1 MTGTYSYVA
10 CFAEDDW
17 EFGHRKLAGLP
28 VEDEASER
36 AQFDEWLKKK
46 GLGSTGDGP
55 EAKFVGRNIEEDFED
70 ELDREEVSL
79 HFWLRV
85 VIQLD
90 VCIHMN
96 NLLFVLHIFL
106 VTCKNF
112 SSLSDFYFPFL
123 G

>member
-1 MTGTYSYVA
+1 M
-10 CFAEDDW
+10 
-17 EFGHRKLAGLP
+17 P

-85 VIQLD
+85 IIQLD
-90 VCIHMN
+90 VCIHMT

>member
-1 MTGTYSYVA
+1 MTGTCSYVA

-46 GLGSTGDGP
+46 GLGSTGDSP

-79 HFWLRV
+79 HFWLSGNTARCLYTHE
-85 VIQLD
+85 QLAF
-90 VCIHMN
+90 C
-96 NLLFVLHIFL
+96 FA
-106 VTCKNF
+106 
-112 SSLSDFYFPFL
+112 YFRSYM
-123 G
+123 